1 VKIPKQFTVGPTTY
15 NVEWRH
21 TIQNP
26 SAMGRTYYRKKLVE
40 MAQYDEFGNSFEQ
53 EEIDDTF
60 WHELTHIILQDM
72 GHDLTDNENFVT
84 AFANRLTQA
93 VNSSK
98 L

>member
-1 VKIPKQFTVGPTTY
+1 MKIPKQFTVGPTTY
-15 NVEWRH
+15 KVEWRH

-26 SAMGRTYYRKKLVE
+26 AARGRTYYRKKLVE
-40 MAQYDEFGNSFEQ
+40 MAKYDEFGNSFEQ

-72 GHDLTDNENFVT
+72 GNDLTDNENFVT

>member
-1 VKIPKQFTVGPTTY
+1 
-15 NVEWRH
+15 
-21 TIQNP
+21 
-26 SAMGRTYYRKKLVE
+26 MGRTYYRRKLVE
-40 MAQYDEFGNSFEQ
+40 MAEYDEFGNSFEQ
-53 EEIDDTF
+53 EELDDTF

-72 GHDLTDNENFVT
+72 GNDLTDNENFVT

>member
-1 VKIPKQFTVGPTTY
+1 MKIPKQFTVGPTTY
-15 NVEWRH
+15 RVEWRH

-72 GHDLTDNENFVT
+72 GNDLTDNENFVT

>member
-1 VKIPKQFTVGPTTY
+1 
-15 NVEWRH
+15 
-21 TIQNP
+21 
-26 SAMGRTYYRKKLVE
+26 MGRTYYRKKLVE
-40 MAQYDEFGNSFEQ
+40 IAQYDEFGNKFEQ

-72 GHDLTDNENFVT
+72 GNDLTDNENFVT

-93 VNSSK
+93 VNTAK

>member
-1 VKIPKQFTVGPTTY
+1 MKIPKQFTVGPTTY
-15 NVEWRH
+15 RVEWRH

-40 MAQYDEFGNSFEQ
+40 MAQYDEFGNKFEQ

-72 GHDLTDNENFVT
+72 GNDLTDNENFVT

>member
-1 VKIPKQFTVGPTTY
+1 MKIPKQFTVGPTTY

-26 SAMGRTYYRKKLVE
+26 AAMGRTYYRKKLVE
-40 MAQYDEFGNSFEQ
+40 IAKYDDFGNPFEQ
-53 EEIDDTF
+53 GEIDDTF

-72 GHDLTDNENFVT
+72 GNDLTDNENFVT

>member
-1 VKIPKQFTVGPTTY
+1 
-15 NVEWRH
+15 
-21 TIQNP
+21 
-26 SAMGRTYYRKKLVE
+26 MGRTYYRKKLVE
-40 MAQYDEFGNSFEQ
+40 MAKYDEFGNSFEQ

-72 GHDLTDNENFVT
+72 GNDLTDNENFVT

>member
-1 VKIPKQFTVGPTTY
+1 MRIPKQFTVGTTTY
-15 NVEWRH
+15 DVEWRQ

-26 SAMGRTYYRKKLVE
+26 PAMGRTYYRKKLVE
-40 MAQYDEFGNSFEQ
+40 IAKYDDFGNRFEQ
-53 EEIDDTF
+53 VEIDDTF

-72 GHDLTDNENFVT
+72 GNDLTDNENFVT

-93 VNSSK
+93 VNTAK